1 MEKQLKK
8 WLKSLKLNESTISM
22 ILGGL
27 VVVVVG
33 ILIYNYF
40 TSVGKQT
47 GQPLSGDQQLAQ
59 ELTPKGLP
67 TTHTVAAGEDLW
79 TIAEK
84 YYGSGYNF
92 VDIAAANKLVNP
104 DRLLVGQTLEV
115 PQVEARDK
123 TTEQPTEVKITPAM
137 SISANTYTVEKGDT
151 LWGIAVKAYQDGYK
165 WPEIAKANAD
175 KIANP
180 DKIEVGMVLALPR

>member
-47 GQPLSGDQQLAQ
+47 GQPLSGDQQLTQ

-67 TTHTVAAGEDLW
+67 TTHIVAAGENLW

-92 VDIAAANKLVNP
+92 VDIAAANKLANP
-104 DRLLVGQTLEV
+104 NKLLVGQTLEI
-115 PQVEARDK
+115 PKVEAK
-123 TTEQPTEVKITPAM
+123 TKTAELPTEVKVTPAM

-180 DKIEVGMVLALPR
+180 DKIEVGLVLTLPR

>member
-1 MEKQLKK
+1 MEKQIKK

-47 GQPLSGDQQLAQ
+47 GQPLSGDQQLTQ

-67 TTHTVAAGEDLW
+67 TSHIVVAGENLW

-84 YYGSGYNF
+84 YYGSGYNWT
-92 VDIAAANKLVNP
+92 DIAAANKLANP
-104 DRLLVGQTLEV
+104 NRLLVGQTLEIPKTQIEAKVV
-115 PQVEARDK
+115 PATAV
-123 TTEQPTEVKITPAM
+123 TGN
-137 SISANTYTVEKGDT
+137 SYTVEKGDT

-165 WPEIAKANAD
+165 WPEIVKANAD

-180 DKIEVGMVLALPR
+180 DKIEVGLVLTLPR